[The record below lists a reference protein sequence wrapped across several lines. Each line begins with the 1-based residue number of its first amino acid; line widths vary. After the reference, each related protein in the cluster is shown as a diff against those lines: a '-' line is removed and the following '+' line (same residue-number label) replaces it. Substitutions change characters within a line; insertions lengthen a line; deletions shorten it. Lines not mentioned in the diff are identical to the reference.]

1 MEGGKA
7 RGEFAS
13 AYKLSRPKLNNKAQR
28 RERRSIEQKE
38 FRHVGL
44 IRQRNLQ
51 DLSPLQEGDQTVNKS
66 YKGKTPV
73 KVKEKKG
80 VDRLEQLKKW
90 REERE
95 KKKTVEK
102 VSTKSSV
109 FKVGKLEHKE
119 THLFAKG
126 PFKKHQVRP
135 QPVPKQDKVPE
146 KPAVVKTT
154 APLKTAKTT
163 NSASRSRNASGSR
176 NTCSNKSSAA
186 TLTRSRGQTQQATR
200 GVSSS
205 RETRSK
211 VTNTAEARKPA
222 HTTRASLA
230 KNKKAESTVKSSKQ
244 PKTLVDRNAKRA
256 RTNESPTRENHAGD
270 FNETRIT
277 RRGEENSFAPEDF
290 TFSATSFA
298 SASYMF
304 QPLSPNSANM
314 FLNAGQDNSC
324 SSFLMNEP
332 GRISTPK
339 TVMMKKKKADA
350 DRTLVQEI
358 TVVAS
363 EKSANESSLRRSSR
377 LRSQTS
383 TYDQNSLSVSV
394 TMSATPCQ
402 LDQSAEI
409 FQADIGNL
417 QKPEI
422 QEPHVETETT
432 DTTLMEQTIEEA
444 ADSSNQSVK
453 AAKPTPRTS
462 LRRSILLSHPEQ
474 GQEQG
479 TKTDEGKVPSS
490 PKSARRRSSRRSVV
504 TSYEEENQSI
514 GSALT
519 PGQSGAGKTRRS
531 VAWSP
536 KVEPVPE
543 TTSLESET
551 VTPSQQTRKSKR
563 RSVISR
569 PNADPIIEEK
579 TEANTTPKLLAATP
593 GNRRSSRRSI
603 ITDIPESSEE
613 ADVAPQA
620 SAIPFV
626 GPPPGEDTSDI
637 GNDDV
642 FNDSLKE
649 NVSPRPRLKTPKHIR
664 NKSFGGFRIPDS
676 HSAVLSGRRSA
687 KRKSMMPKSPE
698 EWVEVL
704 KNSPMVEMKRRKS
717 KFGDMSLPI
726 LNYDEDILDSE
737 EAHSILESPEETAQ
751 TDQEL
756 AAQSSSKPTAIS
768 GPGSPVFSITEAV
781 SSMDSERDRKMSG
794 RRSSAASSP
803 CRIVATTPASK
814 AEAAITASASTVQ
827 VGEVSSTQGNLSD
840 DNNGDSEYDV
850 LYFRNLLVTEKTRLN
865 NLCDVWN
872 GVMEG
877 NPSLTEEVTGQIR
890 TTVGKA
896 NLLMNQRFKQ
906 FTGLV
911 DACEFKTGEKET
923 TCTDLKGFWDMVYIQ
938 VEDVDGQFQKLT
950 RLQDNNWIDTE
961 VKPVTKKV
969 VKKKVSKPV
978 VTKPVKSKFAAFRAQ
993 MIKKKEEKVSSPKQ
1007 VATQE
1012 DEEKVFEMPGFFTV
1026 ASPVR
1031 TPKFHCD
1038 GGTPKKTPTAS
1049 TNSNPSS
1056 SSTLTV
1062 PSSLEQSQPKH
1073 SACDLL
1079 TRRTPSRKSY
1089 APAVPSPLLLDTTPA
1104 PRPVRSCTQRTPVVP
1119 KRLLD
1124 EEDDSV
1130 SDSKRLKLTPA
1141 RGLRTRKSVNF
1152 MDVPS
1157 SVESPRVE
1165 GTDEDFAILLQPT
1178 MCDSPT
1184 TQASP
1189 VRAESNEEFLRLLQ
1203 PSSPAE
1209 PKETPDSDDVFS
1221 KYLQPQDSPAEKPTK
1236 RRHSSLKSC
1245 RSTDKRRS
1253 RSRSVHFAGGKEEEL
1268 GHMKLPHTPYNRDS
1282 LVKTKRTSRRSSNS
1296 KANLDDIFSIDNIDN
1311 DENIPP
1317 PSFRSARPSLLG
1329 TPPDIKKGSRVNRNV
1344 PTATLISFTP

>member
-126 PFKKHQVRP
+126 PFK
-135 QPVPKQDKVPE
+135 
-146 KPAVVKTT
+146 
-154 APLKTAKTT
+154 
-163 NSASRSRNASGSR
+163 
-176 NTCSNKSSAA
+176 
-186 TLTRSRGQTQQATR
+186 
-200 GVSSS
+200 
-205 RETRSK
+205 
-211 VTNTAEARKPA
+211 
-222 HTTRASLA
+222 
-230 KNKKAESTVKSSKQ
+230 STVK
-244 PKTLVDRNAKRA
+244 
-256 RTNESPTRENHAGD
+256 SPTRENHAGD

-877 NPSLTEEVTGQIR
+877 NPSLTEEV
-890 TTVGKA
+890 GKA

-1282 LVKTKRTSRRSSNS
+1282 LG
-1296 KANLDDIFSIDNIDN
+1296 D
-1311 DENIPP
+1311 PP
-1317 PSFRSARPSLLG
+1317 TRPSLLG